1 LILLAN
7 FSRWRRSSDAS
18 RAAGHFLA
26 ESRPP
31 IQVMCLRA
39 NGGPVRDLIL
49 KRARS
54 SVFEHHS
61 WIEGWTPVPWQESAS
76 EQKTE
81 PERTQVA
88 LLRMAS
94 GTWLSSTSWQFP

>member
-49 KRARS
+49 KRARRAPQLDRG
-54 SVFEHHS
+54 VD
-61 WIEGWTPVPWQESAS
+61 TRPVAR
-76 EQKTE
+76 KRV
-81 PERTQVA
+81 RTKDGA
-88 LLRMAS
+88 
-94 GTWLSSTSWQFP
+94 